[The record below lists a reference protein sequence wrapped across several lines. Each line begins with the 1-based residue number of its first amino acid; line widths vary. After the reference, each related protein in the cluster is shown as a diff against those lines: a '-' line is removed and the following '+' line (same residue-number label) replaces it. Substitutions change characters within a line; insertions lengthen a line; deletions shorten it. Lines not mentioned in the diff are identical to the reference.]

1 MDTGQGS
8 GLFVFVLARPKL
20 QVQKSGTGEILVHF
34 YNSMQPPHHQ
44 PSHLTTI
51 KSHV

>member
-20 QVQKSGTGEILVHF
+20 QAKLAKVELLIAEEISIILC
-34 YNSMQPPHHQ
+34 NLP
-44 PSHLTTI
+44 TTDLPT
-51 KSHV
+51 SRP

>member
-20 QVQKSGTGEILVHF
+20 QVQLAKVELLIAEEISIFPGNL
-34 YNSMQPPHHQ
+34 P
-44 PSHLTTI
+44 TTDRPT
-51 KSHV
+51 SRP